1 MELPE
6 IVTGIRA
13 QGIPLRT
20 AIGYGIL
27 VTAVLIGARIISSY
41 AALVATAIFRPSVRP
56 RFTSAGR
63 RWLMPM
69 LLGWTGMRGV
79 VSLAAALAI
88 PVKLDNG
95 MAFPH
100 RDLILFITFVAI
112 LLTLLVQGF
121 TLPYLIKRTAL
132 FDGIFNEEEE
142 EATRMKMKQG
152 LKQHVYQF
160 LKNKYEADL
169 IGMAGMDK
177 FMKQWEERA
186 KSMEADTWMNEKTK
200 TIFIELLASQRE
212 YLTELNKDPKIDE
225 EIIRQQLYQLD
236 LEEERLRI
244 V

>member
-1 MELPE
+1 M
-6 IVTGIRA
+6 
-13 QGIPLRT
+13 
-20 AIGYGIL
+20 
-27 VTAVLIGARIISSY
+27 
-41 AALVATAIFRPSVRP
+41 
-56 RFTSAGR
+56 
-63 RWLMPM
+63 
-69 LLGWTGMRGV
+69 
-79 VSLAAALAI
+79 
-88 PVKLDNG
+88 
-95 MAFPH
+95 
-100 RDLILFITFVAI
+100 AI
-112 LLTLLVQGF
+112 LLTLLVQGL

-160 LKNKYEADL
+160 LKSKYEADL